1 MYLKS
6 NYLTNPNFLNKPRCA
21 TLSGVF
27 ETQTLRVCPTEQI
40 ICVKEDLLRKSP
52 NSLTRTF
59 LNANIK
65 LNLNGG
71 LQEGCNSTEA
81 RLN

>member
-1 MYLKS
+1 M
-6 NYLTNPNFLNKPRCA
+6 NLTNSNLLNKHSCA

-52 NSLTRTF
+52 NCIISIIQLYNLDYTTF
-59 LNANIK
+59 LNAN
-65 LNLNGG
+65 N
-71 LQEGCNSTEA
+71 
-81 RLN
+81 